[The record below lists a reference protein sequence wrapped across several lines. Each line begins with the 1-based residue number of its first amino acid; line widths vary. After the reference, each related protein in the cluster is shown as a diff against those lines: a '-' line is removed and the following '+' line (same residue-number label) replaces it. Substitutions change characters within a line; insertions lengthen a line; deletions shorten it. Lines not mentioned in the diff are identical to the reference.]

1 MQLPVSPSLSR
12 YQSLCLPTHST
23 QLTVRLCACRFVNK
37 RVATA
42 DCALLR
48 SLTLSRALRML
59 AFHRE
64 FPKQLPLHARV
75 VVCVD
80 SVWIAG
86 VSLTHRFYEWTHV
99 SGSTFA
105 FRSLFLSSSWLLPS
119 TCCRKLR
126 SLRMFRHI
134 VVVAAARVTLSL
146 TLTLIMYYA
155 LWRVASFYCRLFSL
169 PLRSKVQRLWGLRL
183 LGWFVCCSCRK
194 VTFEV
199 HVTSSA
205 SKLKFFP
212 SSCCNCCCCWFLC
225 AHSTFE
231 SRLKFN

>member
-75 VVCVD
+75 IVCVD
-80 SVWIAG
+80 CVWIAG
-86 VSLTHRFYEWTHV
+86 VSLTHRFMNEL
-99 SGSTFA
+99 TFLGQLSLSV
-105 FRSLFLSSSWLLPS
+105 RSFCLHLGFCPPLVAASCALCACSDTLLLLLP
-119 TCCRKLR
+119 L
-126 SLRMFRHI
+126 
-134 VVVAAARVTLSL
+134 
-146 TLTLIMYYA
+146 
-155 LWRVASFYCRLFSL
+155 
-169 PLRSKVQRLWGLRL
+169 
-183 LGWFVCCSCRK
+183 
-194 VTFEV
+194 E
-199 HVTSSA
+199 
-205 SKLKFFP
+205 
-212 SSCCNCCCCWFLC
+212 
-225 AHSTFE
+225 
-231 SRLKFN
+231 